1 MKIAYFVDEF
11 PPFFRGGL
19 GTYATEIT
27 KQFIVKGHSISVF
40 SRNTGND
47 PTFDNRGGV
56 EVHRPRLM
64 TFSDILPFVNPAE
77 IQTWDL
83 NGQNFFAETVLY
95 NLLSASKLVNHLVQN
110 EQRQYDL
117 LVSHDW
123 IASLAGIISR
133 RNLGIPFV
141 FHFHSTEQGRNPSGS
156 VTIREIERLSAATA
170 DCIVTVSYAMREELI
185 TYGYTES
192 KIRVI
197 HNGVDADKYNPARI
211 SQKEVDEFREH
222 IGVGSSPMI
231 FFIGRLTWVKGADM
245 LVLAMPEIIR
255 EVPDAKLVLLGIGDQ
270 EQMLSQL
277 VRDLHLGRNVIL
289 SFKMLPEEERVKY
302 YAASDVCVFPSKY
315 EPFGIVCTE
324 AMSMAK
330 PVVVGARGTSG
341 FREQVIPAGD
351 DICGYHV
358 DPGNPSDIARYVM
371 KILKDRALAATMGK
385 NGRNRVLGHF
395 TWDHIADMT
404 LRVYQDVAFPSRQ
417 TRRSGP

>member
-27 KQFIVKGHSISVF
+27 RQFIAKGHSISVF
-40 SRNTGND
+40 SRNTGAD
-47 PTFDNRGGV
+47 PTFDTWAGV

-64 TFSDILPFVNPAE
+64 TFSDILAIINPAE
-77 IQTWDL
+77 VKTWDL

-95 NLLSASKLVNHLVQN
+95 NLLSASKLVNYLVRN

-123 IASLAGIISR
+123 IAALAGIIAK
-133 RNLGIPFV
+133 RNLRVPLV

-156 VTIREIERLSAATA
+156 VTIKDIERLSAMNA
-170 DCIVTVSYAMREELI
+170 DRIVTVSFAMRDELVKF
-185 TYGYTES
+185 GYPES

-197 HNGVDADKYNPARI
+197 HNGVDAVKYDPARI
-211 SQKEVDEFREH
+211 PKKEVEEFRER
-222 IGVGSSPMI
+222 IGVGTSPML
-231 FFIGRLTWVKGADM
+231 FFIGRLTWVKGADP
-245 LVLAMPEIIR
+245 LILAMPQIIK
-255 EVPDAKLVLLGIGDQ
+255 EVPDAKLVLLGVGDQ

-289 SFKMLPEEERVKY
+289 HFKMVPEEERILY

-324 AMSMAK
+324 AMSMAR

-341 FREQVIPAGD
+341 FREQVIPSGD

-358 DPGNPSDIARYVM
+358 NPNDPTDIARYVV
-371 KILKDRALAATMGK
+371 KILKSPELAAKMGR
-385 NGRNRVLGHF
+385 NGRVRVLGKF
-395 TWDHIADMT
+395 TWDRIADST
-404 LRVYQDVAFPSRQ
+404 LRVYQEVVEGSSPSKGAG
-417 TRRSGP
+417 T